1 MNRAFD
7 IVALVVV
14 VGGGKGAAGRLGGGV
29 GTLEHFVAGASGI
42 GEKVQRGALNGV
54 RKIP

>member
-1 MNRAFD
+1 
-7 IVALVVV
+7 L
-14 VGGGKGAAGRLGGGV
+14 AAVRVPLIASGGV